1 MPLKRALVVVDK
13 CCRLRMTA
21 WTAAAKAAVVI
32 DKSFIIILKKVSF

>member
-1 MPLKRALVVVDK
+1 
-13 CCRLRMTA
+13 MTA